1 MPLFPFFCVQ
11 FFFFQL
17 CIGYILVYHK
27 SGQMRIKITL
37 VRPMILIWIHWCLLH
52 CLSGLPCN
60 KPERGSSWLSCHR
73 WLWQSFS
80 AFSAAFPASFEVEIT
95 LLWAK
100 LEATSKAARPGIF
113 KCGQFL
119 VHQCGK
125 TYVPTALYVYERKRI
140 NVSKV
145 FASTRATSRINTAQL
160 S

>member
-1 MPLFPFFCVQ
+1 M
-11 FFFFQL
+11 
-17 CIGYILVYHK
+17 
-27 SGQMRIKITL
+27 
-37 VRPMILIWIHWCLLH
+37 
-52 CLSGLPCN
+52 
-60 KPERGSSWLSCHR
+60 
-73 WLWQSFS
+73 
-80 AFSAAFPASFEVEIT
+80 T

-145 FASTRATSRINTAQL
+145 FASTRTTSPINTAERTQYIYRML
-160 S
+160 AILLLCAMTIVGQYQCQYPKSFFFNTNTNSNT